1 MTTREEYLKQLKEMT
16 DEIRKKDP
24 SERTYEERWY
34 LWHEKVMNDP
44 PDAPYDCG
52 EEREFYDG
60 QSLAANEIKSGDGSD
75 FPEWFREMGNHFG
88 KKCISMDG
96 ETYTLVGMSETFED
110 YYYILQKEDGT
121 KSHHS
126 CVGRVE
132 FI

>member
-1 MTTREEYLKQLKEMT
+1 MVTREEYLKQLKGMT

-44 PDAPYDCG
+44 PDTPYDCG

-75 FPEWFREMGNHFG
+75 FPKWFREMGKHFG
-88 KKCISMDG
+88 KKCVSMDG

>member
-1 MTTREEYLKQLKEMT
+1 MVTREEYLKQLKEMT
-16 DEIRKKDP
+16 DEIRKKDS

-60 QSLAANEIKSGDGSD
+60 QSLAANEIKLGDGSD

-96 ETYTLVGMSETFED
+96 EIYTLVGMSETFED

>member
-1 MTTREEYLKQLKEMT
+1 MTFLNG
-16 DEIRKKDP
+16 
-24 SERTYEERWY
+24 SEKWVST
-34 LWHEKVMNDP
+34 
-44 PDAPYDCG
+44 
-52 EEREFYDG
+52 
-60 QSLAANEIKSGDGSD
+60 
-75 FPEWFREMGNHFG
+75 FG
-88 KKCISMDG
+88 KKCVSMDG